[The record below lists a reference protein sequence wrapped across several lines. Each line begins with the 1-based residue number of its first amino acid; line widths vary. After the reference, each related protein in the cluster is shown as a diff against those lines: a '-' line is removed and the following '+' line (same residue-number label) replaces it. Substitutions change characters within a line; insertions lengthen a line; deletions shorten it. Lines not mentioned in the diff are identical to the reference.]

1 PAPGVSPSRAE
12 MVEGESLGRFEGF
25 NNEPDMESPY
35 AYVYAGRQD
44 RANEVVRA
52 GLNQCYGDSR
62 GGLVGNDDSG
72 GMSSW
77 YVWSA
82 LGLFPVAG
90 QDVFLIGSPLFDRTE
105 LHFGQSRAFTIEA
118 EGTGAENLYVQSVL
132 LNGKPFQKPFL
143 RWKDLCLGGTLSI
156 KMTSTPTIW
165 TEERPP
171 SCA

>member
-1 PAPGVSPSRAE
+1 MAGRISLAGGDTAFVGLLDEFFGYAANSVPAPGVSPSRAE

-118 EGTGAENLYVQSVL
+118 EGTGAENLYVQSV
-132 LNGKPFQKPFL
+132 
-143 RWKDLCLGGTLSI
+143 C
-156 KMTSTPTIW
+156 
-165 TEERPP
+165 
-171 SCA
+171 

>member
-1 PAPGVSPSRAE
+1 MENAFDQTGLLRDSTYYEGSKYNYSFRLLHDMAGRISLAGGDTAFVELLDDFFGYAANSVPAPGVSPSRAE

-72 GMSSW
+72 GMS
-77 YVWSA
+77 
-82 LGLFPVAG
+82 
-90 QDVFLIGSPLFDRTE
+90 
-105 LHFGQSRAFTIEA
+105 
-118 EGTGAENLYVQSVL
+118 
-132 LNGKPFQKPFL
+132 
-143 RWKDLCLGGTLSI
+143 
-156 KMTSTPTIW
+156 
-165 TEERPP
+165 
-171 SCA
+171 